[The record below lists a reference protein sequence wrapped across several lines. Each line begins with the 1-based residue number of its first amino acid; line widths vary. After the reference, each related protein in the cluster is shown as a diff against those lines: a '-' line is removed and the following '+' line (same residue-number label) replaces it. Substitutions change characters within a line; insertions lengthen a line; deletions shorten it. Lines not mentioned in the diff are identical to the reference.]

1 MARCKETHKR
11 IFSKIKVVGVGG
23 AGGSAIK
30 RMLKA
35 NILGVEYVAINT
47 DAQALQSIT
56 GRVKKIRIGKSL
68 TKGLGTGADPELG
81 QAAAE
86 QNTREIKESLKN
98 ADIIF
103 ITAGLGGGVGTGAS
117 PVVADIAAKIKNVLT
132 LAIVTKPF
140 VFEGPQ
146 RKAIAEQG
154 LKKLINRVDAL
165 MTISNN
171 KLLYTIDRSTPILE
185 AFDIA
190 DEVLKQGVQA
200 FSDILNIPGL
210 INVDF
215 ADVKPVL
222 QGGGVTMLGIGHA
235 SGKDR
240 AAQAAKNALNNPLM
254 DLSANEAN
262 GIVFIITG
270 SPDLKMAEV
279 NEIAEIITK
288 EIDPMAKIVFGAVI
302 DENLKDEIK
311 VTLIATNYDQI
322 GDYGFS
328 LQSLEDME
336 EEQEL
341 SRSLTKETEKGKIYV
356 YREKQNKETK
366 KKTKGKKE
374 KEQDLP
380 AQSEFNFEDELDI
393 PAFLRKKLK
402 SR

>member
-1 MARCKETHKR
+1 MPKKINKKST
-11 IFSKIKVVGVGG
+11 SKPVLRIKVVGVGG

-35 NILGVEYVAINT
+35 KIPGVEYVAINT
-47 DAQALQSIT
+47 DSQALQTIK
-56 GRVKKIRIGKSL
+56 GQVKKIRIGKAL

-86 QNTREIKESLKN
+86 QNTQEIKEALKN

-103 ITAGLGGGVGTGAS
+103 ITAGFGGGVGTGAS
-117 PVVADIAAKIKNVLT
+117 PVVADIARKTKALT

-140 VFEGPQ
+140 IFEGAQ
-146 RKAIAEQG
+146 RKAIAEEG

-185 AFDIA
+185 AFNIA
-190 DEVLKQGVQA
+190 DEILKQSIQS
-200 FSDILNIPGL
+200 FSDILNISGL
-210 INVDF
+210 INIDF

-222 QGGGVTMLGIGHA
+222 KDGGVTMLGMGYA

-240 AAQAAKNALNNPLM
+240 AAQAAKNALKNPLM
-254 DLSANEAN
+254 DLSAKEAN
-262 GIVFIITG
+262 GIVFVITG
-270 SPDLKMAEV
+270 SPDLKMIEV
-279 NEIAEIITK
+279 NEIAETITK
-288 EIDPMAKIVFGAVI
+288 EIDPTAKIVFGAVI
-302 DENLKDEIK
+302 DDNLKDEIK

-328 LQSLEDME
+328 LQNIEDVE
-336 EEQEL
+336 EEEKGL
-341 SRSLTKETEKGKIYV
+341 SKPLVKETERGKIYV
-356 YREKQNKETK
+356 YKEKQNKETK
-366 KKTKGKKE
+366 TKTKDKKR
-374 KEQDLP
+374 KEPEQ
-380 AQSEFNFEDELDI
+380 EFNFEDELDI

>member
-1 MARCKETHKR
+1 MPKKIKKKSIKKPT
-11 IFSKIKVVGVGG
+11 SKIKVVGVGG

-35 NILGVEYVAINT
+35 KIPGVEYVAINT
-47 DAQALQSIT
+47 DVQALQAIS
-56 GRVKKIRIGKSL
+56 GRVKKIRIGKAL

-98 ADIIF
+98 TDIIF

-117 PVVADIAAKIKNVLT
+117 PVVADIAGKTKALT

-154 LKKLINRVDAL
+154 LKKLVNRVDAL

-171 KLLYTIDRSTPILE
+171 KLLHTIDRSTPILE
-185 AFDIA
+185 AFNIA
-190 DEVLKQGVQA
+190 DEVLKQGVQGI
-200 FSDILNIPGL
+200 SDIFNVSGL

-222 QGGGVTMLGIGHA
+222 QGGGITMLGIGHA

-240 AAQAAKNALNNPLM
+240 AAQAAKNSLKNPLM
-254 DLSANEAN
+254 DLSAKEAN

-279 NEIAEIITK
+279 NEIAESITK
-288 EIDPMAKIVFGAVI
+288 EMDPMAKIVFGAVI
-302 DENLKDEIK
+302 DKDLKDEIK

-322 GDYGFS
+322 GNYGFS

-336 EEQEL
+336 EEGL
-341 SRSLTKETEKGKIYV
+341 SRPLAKETEKGKIYV
-356 YREKQNKETK
+356 YREKQKKETK
-366 KKTKGKKE
+366 KKTKGKEE
-374 KEQDLP
+374 KGQ
-380 AQSEFNFEDELDI
+380 EFNFEDELDI

>member
-1 MARCKETHKR
+1 MPKKIKKKSIKKPT
-11 IFSKIKVVGVGG
+11 SKIKVVGVGG

-35 NILGVEYVAINT
+35 KIPGVEYVAINT
-47 DAQALQSIT
+47 DVQALQAIS
-56 GRVKKIRIGKSL
+56 GRVKKIRIGKAL

-98 ADIIF
+98 TDIIF

-117 PVVADIAAKIKNVLT
+117 PVVADIAGKTKALT

-154 LKKLINRVDAL
+154 LKKLVNRVDAL

-171 KLLYTIDRSTPILE
+171 KLLHTIDRSTPILE
-185 AFDIA
+185 AFNIA
-190 DEVLKQGVQA
+190 DEVLKQGVQGI
-200 FSDILNIPGL
+200 SDIFNVSGL

-222 QGGGVTMLGIGHA
+222 QGGGITMLGIGHA

-240 AAQAAKNALNNPLM
+240 AAQAAKNALKNPLM
-254 DLSANEAN
+254 DLSAKEAN

-279 NEIAEIITK
+279 NEIAESITK
-288 EIDPMAKIVFGAVI
+288 EMDPMAKIVFGAVI
-302 DENLKDEIK
+302 DKDLKDEIK

-322 GDYGFS
+322 GNYGFS

-336 EEQEL
+336 EEGL
-341 SRSLTKETEKGKIYV
+341 SRALAKETEKGKIYV
-356 YREKQNKETK
+356 YREKQKKETK
-366 KKTKGKKE
+366 KKTKGKEE
-374 KEQDLP
+374 KGQ
-380 AQSEFNFEDELDI
+380 EFNFEDELDI